1 MRWWWKYTKYDPY
14 EVIIGKMGRNIGG
27 KKKNNGNI
35 CTDITSSSSLLSC

>member
-27 KKKNNGNI
+27 KKKKI
-35 CTDITSSSSLLSC
+35 MVIFVQI